1 MAHRHQD
8 GEAGGT
14 GVKAQFAPA
23 MPTAGTIPRSLPVW
37 TGRHSDMAASV
48 RASMQGGTAGA
59 AITKGDMDMPQRW
72 LQVKGD
78 PSIRVFLF
86 QQSRVESLFDTE
98 LDRIHAVVRKLL
110 SAKGAFHV
118 KIHYS
123 SSQLTCWFCDD
134 AYRYRV
140 FVREEVLA
148 PGFIDQFRDA
158 RLDHLLPV
166 ISAEDCDTIL
176 DEFERLRI
184 TDETIYLRNGSVNR
198 INGIIGMTFSCDG
211 AHYIDHKEFFERLE
225 TFATPCDNAPV
236 PAAACA

>member
-1 MAHRHQD
+1 
-8 GEAGGT
+8 
-14 GVKAQFAPA
+14 
-23 MPTAGTIPRSLPVW
+23 
-37 TGRHSDMAASV
+37 
-48 RASMQGGTAGA
+48 
-59 AITKGDMDMPQRW
+59 MPQKW
-72 LQVKGD
+72 LQIKGD
-78 PSIRVFLF
+78 PSVREFLF

-98 LDRIHAVVRKLL
+98 LDRIHGIVRDLL
-110 SAKGAFHV
+110 TRKGAFHV

-123 SSQLTCWFCDD
+123 SSQLTGWFCDD

-148 PGFIDQFRDA
+148 PDFIDQFRDA

-166 ISAEDCDTIL
+166 ISEEDCDAIL
-176 DEFERLRI
+176 AEFKRLRT

-225 TFATPCDNAPV
+225 TFATPGSEDAL
-236 PAAACA
+236 PAVACG